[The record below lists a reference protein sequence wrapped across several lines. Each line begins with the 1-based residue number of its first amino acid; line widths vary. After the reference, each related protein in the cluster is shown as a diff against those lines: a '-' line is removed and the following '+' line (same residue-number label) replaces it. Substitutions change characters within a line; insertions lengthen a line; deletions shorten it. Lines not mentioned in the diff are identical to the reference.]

1 MNGSNQV
8 LEEGTTAIE
17 RIELV
22 TLISDYSRCRATRGG
37 KLNTYRCLM
46 PEQNKG
52 VPKSGGGRYLQT
64 GIILWPVKEQLADYR
79 VA

>member
-22 TLISDYSRCRATRGG
+22 TLISDYSRATRRGE
-37 KLNTYRCLM
+37 LNTYRCLM

-52 VPKSGGGRYLQT
+52 VPRAAGAAIYK
-64 GIILWPVKEQLADYR
+64 
-79 VA
+79 VALYYGP